1 MTISALELLPTI
13 ESLPSVEK
21 FRLLQFLV
29 AALGKET
36 GLLPLDASV
45 TYPVWTPYFVP
56 AETVTKME
64 QMLAAPLL
72 TAGTQYPVWTPLNA
86 FGAAETLMQL
96 LETQRAT
103 TP

>member
-1 MTISALELLPTI
+1 MSALDLFPTI
-13 ESLPSVEK
+13 EALASVEK

-56 AETVTKME
+56 AETVAKME
-64 QMLAAPLL
+64 KMLAADSHNP
-72 TAGTQYPVWTPLNA
+72 
-86 FGAAETLMQL
+86 
-96 LETQRAT
+96 
-103 TP
+103 